1 MSVNLNTIQDAAK
14 GMTTAM
20 ASGDTAA
27 INSGWE
33 QVCTAISQNCL
44 AELKAD
50 MASYEQ
56 THDKAILEKRGM
68 HPLTSEEK
76 KFYNRMI
83 DVMKSSH
90 PQSAFIDI
98 ISEDEDVMPET
109 IIEDVLR
116 NITQE
121 HPLLSRVHTEYVNYM
136 TRWILNTHTAQLAA
150 WGTITA
156 EITQEITSGIK
167 VIDLKQ
173 NKLSCYAIL
182 EQGMIDLGPEWL
194 ESYVRACLTEAIS
207 YALETAVVS
216 GDGSN
221 CPIGMDRDL
230 DSESSGVYS
239 QKTATAVTDL
249 MPDTY
254 GELVATLAKDENGK
268 DRSTDGLALIVNNA
282 TYYKRIFP
290 ATTVL
295 NNAGQYVNSAFPI
308 ATDVIKSTAM
318 EDDYAILG
326 VPENYFLGIGRAARN
341 NAIQYSDEYRFLED
355 QRVFKI
361 VSYAA
366 GRAIDNTAFLLL
378 DVSGLT
384 QAYINVKTV
393 SE

>member
-1 MSVNLNTIQDAAK
+1 MSVNLNTIQDAAR

-27 INSGWE
+27 INNGWE

-230 DSESSGVYS
+230 DSESSGAYS

-268 DRSTDGLALIVNNA
+268 DRSTEGLALIVNNA

-295 NNAGQYVNSAFPI
+295 NNAGQYVNSAFPV